1 MQVKGKVFKQY
12 QDNGRWS
19 VLVGEPDK
27 DGKRQRVTGFGTCP
41 FKEAEDIDIE
51 VIENKGFLNYKQAK
65 EIEGKDEPV
74 IAETADVT
82 RSIARAVAWKCAVQL
97 YNQRALA
104 TWDDLLS
111 TVRKIEA
118 DLLFIE
124 GDAE

>member
-19 VLVGEPDK
+19 ILVGEPDK

-65 EIEGKDEPV
+65 DIKDNIDEPELK
-74 IAETADVT
+74 ETADVT
-82 RSIARAVAWKCAVQL
+82 RSIARAVAWKCAVKL
-97 YNQRALA
+97 VVGVVEWETMICL
-104 TWDDLLS
+104 
-111 TVRKIEA
+111 VRKIEK
-118 DLLFIE
+118 DLLFV
-124 GDAE
+124 GDAV